1 MKIQWKHRIILTA
14 KFFKALGTK
23 DRNGVVAVIR
33 EGSLSTIMSGNVS
46 DKIVEEFNRVLETKR
61 PN

>member
-1 MKIQWKHRIILTA
+1 MKIRLKDRILLTA